1 MDYINQSSLG
11 FEWSKKLFP
20 VNKEVIKKEFDKYLQ
35 NSNWDKKIED
45 FFQLIDY
52 QLKNLG
58 TLELAKQRAMPRSFP
73 LDEIKQFQEY
83 LEELKEYK
91 DSLINPKQSNK
102 ESIKVL
108 SFVDFIKANIATLF

>member
-1 MDYINQSSLG
+1 
-11 FEWSKKLFP
+11 
-20 VNKEVIKKEFDKYLQ
+20 
-35 NSNWDKKIED
+35 
-45 FFQLIDY
+45 
-52 QLKNLG
+52 
-58 TLELAKQRAMPRSFP
+58 MPRSFP